1 VWESGVLDVDADW
14 VGALL
19 LHDRLID
26 RLVDSPDS
34 CFEFNETVVL
44 VVWIE
49 DALQYNKQQVRL
61 RVQECSS
68 FFLIVP
74 ENSHSCFMLLIF
86 VRSIQIVT

>member
-44 VVWIE
+44 VASV
-49 DALQYNKQQVRL
+49 D
-61 RVQECSS
+61 
-68 FFLIVP
+68 
-74 ENSHSCFMLLIF
+74 
-86 VRSIQIVT
+86 